1 MGASCPRSAEPA
13 AFRCNSFT
21 FSQTGRMELF
31 PLPRVG
37 MVMTMVR
44 DLLLYIG
51 AVLLC
56 APLLIYLLD
65 SIIGLGRL
73 DPLTLST
80 TMGGIGACLCALSQ
94 GQHWG
99 RFAIA
104 LIIGLALLALQVY
117 GIAFLVLQTSG
128 L

>member
-1 MGASCPRSAEPA
+1 
-13 AFRCNSFT
+13 
-21 FSQTGRMELF
+21 MELF

-44 DLLLYIG
+44 DLLLYVG

-117 GIAFLVLQTSG
+117 GIAFLVLHTSG